1 MSDESAAV
9 IRAERRDWTTQH
21 LATYLRSGGTR
32 GHIVDTSSAGGHR
45 LTTHCL
51 IRCQGRRS
59 GQLRVK
65 PLIYGV
71 IGGEVVIVASRGG
84 ADNHPEW
91 YLNICE
97 SSTVDVQIGTQAFR
111 ATWREPRAAQ
121 RERVWDF
128 VVGLYPPY
136 AGYQA
141 STDREIPLVLL
152 SPGEPID
159 VFTLGATGPA

>member
-1 MSDESAAV
+1 MSDETAAA
-9 IRAERRDWTTQH
+9 IRAVRGDWTTEH
-21 LATYLRSGGTR
+21 LATYLSSGGTR
-32 GHIVDTSSAGGHR
+32 GHIVDISSAGGRR

-51 IRCQGRRS
+51 IRCRGRSS

-71 IGGEVVIVASRGG
+71 IGGEVVVVASRGG
-84 ADNHPEW
+84 ADHHPQW
-91 YLNICE
+91 YLNIRE
-97 SSTVDVQIGTQAFR
+97 SSTIDVQIGTQAFR
-111 ATWREPRAAQ
+111 ATWREPEADE

-136 AGYQA
+136 AGYQK
-141 STDREIPLVLL
+141 STDRQIPLVLL

-159 VFTLGATGPA
+159 VFGTEPG